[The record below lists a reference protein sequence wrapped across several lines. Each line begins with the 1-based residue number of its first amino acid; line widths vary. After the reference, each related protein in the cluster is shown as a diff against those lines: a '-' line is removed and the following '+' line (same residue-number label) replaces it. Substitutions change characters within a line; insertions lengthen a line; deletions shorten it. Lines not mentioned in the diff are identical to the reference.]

1 VGWKGGFK
9 YRQFTSL
16 LWILFS
22 AISPHVSCASTWPCT
37 EPRTSGQ
44 LGAFWSL
51 ACVQSSV
58 HLHLCPYMP
67 QTTEDM
73 SGSPKSILASSFPD
87 LSVTFLPSLSLP
99 PTRTAKAQASCT
111 AGFPCL
117 FAIKIMFVSSK
128 HSGLCEH
135 HLKCS
140 QVLLNKGDQS
150 GVCCQMILRLY
161 RLPTVYLPK

>member
-1 VGWKGGFK
+1 VEGWIQNLGSLQAFSGFCFLPFLLMSLVHPHGLVLNQGQVDTWVLSGLLLVCRSL
-9 YRQFTSL
+9 YTFTFVL
-16 LWILFS
+16 T
-22 AISPHVSCASTWPCT
+22 H
-37 EPRTSGQ
+37 
-44 LGAFWSL
+44 
-51 ACVQSSV
+51 
-58 HLHLCPYMP
+58 MP
-67 QTTEDM
+67 QTTGDV

-99 PTRTAKAQASCT
+99 LMRKAKAQAGCT

-117 FAIKIMFVSSK
+117 FAIKIMFVSST